1 MAKSEASVSMARL
14 KSPFW
19 VGIANTG
26 GGGVVRR
33 DIRSRKASSCSL
45 SHRKAA
51 MLVVAFS
58 GAATFEKRGIKFQ

>member
-1 MAKSEASVSMARL
+1 MAKSEVSISMARL

-26 GGGVVRR
+26 GLERR
-33 DIRSRKASSCSL
+33 DIKYRKAYSCSQ

-51 MLVVAFS
+51 MPVVHS
-58 GAATFEKRGIKFQ
+58 IQRAATFEN